1 LIALLLAKESHVSGT
16 HTEPVYKIHPGIGIA
31 RVGNSPDDFCISPET
46 PAALP
51 YACDRQGN
59 FVLSEDGTTP
69 AHISKFK
76 DAEGRIKRQAARFQ
90 VFVYDEKSPEGRP
103 LAIGDPIAGGGN
115 RGTLVNIQWRVY
127 LANKKACWYQFRQL
141 EGEHGYLDGHPLRNV
156 PITNE
161 DARKRLIIDPGPQ
174 VVDLQLNRR
183 AHFDRSAQANYAST
197 FPPEDLRPCPI
208 DTLGEILTNDAANLL
223 VLGGH
228 GNSGSFLSGF
238 GEPHIDDYSNNDGWF
253 DDTSDGP
260 VTARLIM
267 HSEEVGQT
275 RYVDVEYPAWV
286 ISAYPAYVPQVLEMV
301 TLDDVVYSTAV
312 TQFAA
317 RTDIY
322 GKAGTF
328 ADPQH
333 IDPSDLNALALWQ
346 ASSLAWNPDYKPWF
360 YRDIWPILFR
370 ADEYSNLTNVLA
382 QSNYPHNQS
391 QRGNFDP
398 TKLSIPPKVN
408 RSAYARA
415 SQGAAQ
421 ANSSGALF
429 FEAVDIALTLLDDRS
444 ASAHQAHRPRLFAQ
458 AASAPDTR
466 TELEAALRHFANIA
480 SDSTPPDEP
489 DAYLAKWKGLY
500 AASQSPESNIDP
512 NYIGARDRL
521 HAAVAAFAHGI
532 EGRPEQATEEESNHA
547 ALLAGILPSRQAASQ
562 AQSLHNVL
570 EQISAAYRSGSLL
583 GEALARALSASTH
596 DKFASYRSYLYDL
609 LRKGG
614 EENVFRLESRPTSR
628 VHHLP
633 LMPLLAGDNPL
644 SNNLPSK
651 FLRLTDFQLYL
662 LRQWCEGRFFNEI
675 LEGWVPAEDI
685 DPWQPFAKI
694 ENKTGH
700 QLDRNVLANLAGGA
714 FCPGAE
720 AGWIMRNPAIYL
732 VPYRVRADPDFSSFR
747 QTAANE
753 NQSLNGGIPVPEQNY
768 IAYIEFGLSLGSD
781 YSTGLQP
788 GDLTKMMAL
797 PWQADF
803 NECSTQPIDVTYELW
818 NLIDAT
824 KPDDPWM
831 ARQDSVWET
840 LWWPAHRP
848 MQVYE
853 LVPGTEVKPQFQYY
867 NWARGIPQT
876 HAGDLKMVTEW
887 RRLGFLLRNP
897 YKPDSWL
904 DTPSPM
910 PKYVSV
916 ERDLDQP
923 KQD

>member
-1 LIALLLAKESHVSGT
+1 MSAT

-31 RVGNSPDDFCISPET
+31 RLGNSPDDICISPET

-59 FVLSEDGTTP
+59 LVPSTDGTTP
-69 AHISKFK
+69 APISKFK

-90 VFVYDEKSPEGRP
+90 VFVYDEESPEGRP
-103 LAIGDPIAGGGN
+103 LAIGNPIAGGGN
-115 RGTLVNIQWRVY
+115 HGTLVNIQWRVY
-127 LANKKACWYQFRQL
+127 LANKKACWYQFKQL
-141 EGEHGYLDGHPLRNV
+141 EGEHGYLDDHPLRNAS
-156 PITNE
+156 ITDEN
-161 DARKRLIIDPGPQ
+161 ARKRLIIDPGPQ

-183 AHFDRSAQANYAST
+183 ACFDRTTHANFAPT
-197 FPPEDLRPCPI
+197 FPPEDLQPCSI
-208 DTLGEILTNDAANLL
+208 NTLGEILTNDAGNLL
-223 VLGGH
+223 VLGGR

-238 GEPHIDDYSNNDGWF
+238 GEPRIDHYANNDGWF

-260 VTARLIM
+260 VTARLVM
-267 HSEEVGQT
+267 QSEEVGQT
-275 RYVDVEYPAWV
+275 RYFDVEYPAWV
-286 ISAYPAYVPQVLEMV
+286 IAGYPAYVPQVLDMV
-301 TLDDVVYSTAV
+301 TLDDVIYSTAV

-333 IDPSDLNALALWQ
+333 VDPSDLNALALWQ

-370 ADEYSNLTNVLA
+370 ADEFTYLTNVLA

-398 TKLSIPPKVN
+398 TRLSIPPKVN
-408 RSAYARA
+408 ASGYARA

-429 FEAVDIALTLLDDRS
+429 FEALEIALSLLDDH
-444 ASAHQAHRPRLFAQ
+444 ALTAHQTHRPRLFAP
-458 AASAPDTR
+458 AVVALDTR
-466 TELEAALRHFANIA
+466 DELGAALRSFADLASGGIA
-480 SDSTPPDEP
+480 VSEP
-489 DAYLAKWKGLY
+489 DAYLARWKGLY
-500 AASQSPESNIDP
+500 AASQSPESNIDRA
-512 NYIGARDRL
+512 YLEARDRL
-521 HAAVAAFAHGI
+521 QAAISAFAHQL
-532 EGRPEQATEEESNHA
+532 EGAPEPAAEDESNRA
-547 ALLAGILPSRQAASQ
+547 AVRAGILPSRQPATSAR
-562 AQSLHNVL
+562 SLHNL
-570 EQISAAYRSGSLL
+570 FDQISAAFRSGSLL
-583 GEALARALSASTH
+583 GDTLARALAATTH
-596 DKFASYRSYLYDL
+596 DKFASYRNYLYDL
-609 LRKGG
+609 LRKDG
-614 EENVFRLESRPTSR
+614 EENVFRLEGKPTSR

-633 LMPLLAGDNPL
+633 LMPLLAGDNPI
-644 SNNLPSK
+644 SNDLPSK
-651 FLRLTDFQLYL
+651 FLCLTDFQLYL
-662 LRQWCEGRFFNEI
+662 LRQWCEGKFFNEI
-675 LEGWVPAEDI
+675 LEGWVPAKDI

-694 ENKTGH
+694 QNKTGH
-700 QLDRNVLANLAGGA
+700 QVDRHVLSNLAGGA

-720 AGWIMRNPAIYL
+720 VGWNIRNPAIYL
-732 VPYRVRADPDFSSFR
+732 TPYRVKADPNFSSFR

-753 NQSLNGGIPVPEQNY
+753 NQSLNGGIPVPEQDY
-768 IAYIEFGLSLGSD
+768 IAYIDSDLSLGSD
-781 YSTGLQP
+781 YSIGLQP

-818 NLIDAT
+818 NLIN
-824 KPDDPWM
+824 PQNPNDPWM

-848 MQVYE
+848 MQIFEFV
-853 LVPGTEVKPQFQYY
+853 LGTEADPKFQFY

-876 HAGDLKMVTEW
+876 YAGDLKMVTEW
-887 RRLGFLLRNP
+887 KRLGFLLRNP
-897 YKPDSWL
+897 YQPASWL
-904 DTPSPM
+904 DTPSPL

-916 ERDLDQP
+916 ERNLDQS
-923 KQD
+923 KQK